1 MRSHDEFVA
10 KMLADPE
17 VAAEYEALEEG
28 FAVFDELTRARRQ
41 AGLTQADVAQRMG
54 TKPPAISRIEA
65 PDAKHSPSLRTLQKY
80 AQAVGCHLEIKLVK
94 GPKKKAKAV

>member
-1 MRSHDEFVA
+1 MRSHDELVA
-10 KMLADPE
+10 KMLTGPD
-17 VAAEYEALEEG
+17 VAAEYKALEEE

-80 AQAVGCHLEIKLVK
+80 AQAVGCRLEIRLVQE
-94 GPKKKAKAV
+94 PSPKAKAM

>member
-1 MRSHDEFVA
+1 MRSHDELLVQL
-10 KMLADPE
+10 LADPG
-17 VAAEYEALEEG
+17 VAAEYEALGEE

-41 AGLTQADVAQRMG
+41 AGLTQAEVAQRMG

-80 AQAVGCHLEIKLVK
+80 AQAVGCRLEIRLVQDRVRK
-94 GPKKKAKAV
+94 PKAI

>member
-1 MRSHDEFVA
+1 MRSHDDLVA

-17 VAAEYEALEEG
+17 VAAEYDALEAE
-28 FAVFDELTRARRQ
+28 FALFDELTRARRQ
-41 AGLTQADVAQRMG
+41 AGLTQADVAKRMG

-80 AQAVGCHLEIKLVK
+80 AQAVGCRLEIKLVQEPS
-94 GPKKKAKAV
+94 PKSQAM